1 MDKKQND
8 SLALI
13 VGGLFI
19 LALLFTTY
27 NYFNKGR
34 ETQESVEKRIQ
45 ELQTQAEQQEGLE
58 ELDNSKDDEANT
70 LSESQEV
77 NQENNESE
85 ITENAANDTR
95 EELSETETQEI
106 AEYSENVQILT
117 TEETQWIAN
126 DYNKGDIQGDT
137 YTVVEGDTL
146 FEIAEA
152 VYGDG
157 SMWVNILYANSS
169 DIGYLSNGTQALIV
183 PGQVL
188 NLVQ

>member
-45 ELQTQAEQQEGLE
+45 ELQTQADQQEDLD
-58 ELDNSKDDEANT
+58 DNSDT
-70 LSESQEV
+70 TESQEV
-77 NQENNESE
+77 NQE
-85 ITENAANDTR
+85 ITENAANDSR

-106 AEYSENVQILT
+106 AEESEYTQILT

-126 DYNKGDIQGDT
+126 DYNEGDIQGDI

-146 FEIAEA
+146 YEIAEA

-157 SMWVNILYANSS
+157 SMWVNILDANSA